1 MMMNEPVKLPA
12 YVVAA
17 LRKGLK
23 LHKAGHSGDGLTQ
36 GTIDAAKRGVARGE
50 WPASKI
56 LKSAA
61 WLARHEADR
70 ESMID
75 PSSWDEPPGY
85 SPAFVAW
92 LLWGSDSD
100 DKGRDWIDKTASKI
114 KESES
119 ETYANDPSTPAP
131 KKESNQYNQ
140 GVIDMSETKQ
150 AVAADGVDGVDVDGV
165 DVAELARLDGEHSGD
180 LHIMRVGDL
189 YDLET
194 GEALIPGGLTP
205 EMAKMIS
212 QITNAN
218 IRNGHNLPISLEHGI
233 EKAQG
238 GGDGDRRPYGEITEV
253 YYKDDENGG
262 GIYGRKRW
270 SKIGLEFVS
279 AAMTDDGKTVLRT
292 SPRVRFGPAFDPS
305 TGASVGGYD
314 ADGEAIGAYIDVLA
328 LTTLPRQNN
337 MYPVEMNRAHIEG
350 DATLFSRWQIGERFD
365 TIEDN
370 ETPETGETK
379 ISRKSVTNNEGAIMS
394 KKTPNEAIDVLLA
407 RGSDEAVA
415 LFKAARID
423 EGDDVAAL
431 TNVVNETFAA
441 LELARTDL
449 AAFREDE
456 AKRKAEKREI
466 EVDALL
472 ADHEFQTD
480 DMRLFFRGAL
490 LGNDENAV
498 NMARTA
504 LESRVA
510 VDPLESFDAVVLAAK
525 ERGAIPADWDNSE
538 IRELART
545 APAVAE
551 KMVAAFTD
559 GATVRVGEPAGTAII
574 DEPVDRDEAAV
585 ELSRLAHE
593 KAKADGVALAAAL
606 KIVKTDR
613 PDLVGVIEG
622 VQ

>member
-1 MMMNEPVKLPA
+1 
-12 YVVAA
+12 
-17 LRKGLK
+17 
-23 LHKAGHSGDGLTQ
+23 
-36 GTIDAAKRGVARGE
+36 
-50 WPASKI
+50 
-56 LKSAA
+56 
-61 WLARHEADR
+61 
-70 ESMID
+70 
-75 PSSWDEPPGY
+75 
-85 SPAFVAW
+85 
-92 LLWGSDSD
+92 
-100 DKGRDWIDKTASKI
+100 
-114 KESES
+114 
-119 ETYANDPSTPAP
+119 
-131 KKESNQYNQ
+131 
-140 GVIDMSETKQ
+140 
-150 AVAADGVDGVDVDGV
+150 
-165 DVAELARLDGEHSGD
+165 
-180 LHIMRVGDL
+180 
-189 YDLET
+189 
-194 GEALIPGGLTP
+194 
-205 EMAKMIS
+205 
-212 QITNAN
+212 
-218 IRNGHNLPISLEHGI
+218 
-233 EKAQG
+233 
-238 GGDGDRRPYGEITEV
+238 
-253 YYKDDENGG
+253 
-262 GIYGRKRW
+262 
-270 SKIGLEFVS
+270 
-279 AAMTDDGKTVLRT
+279 
-292 SPRVRFGPAFDPS
+292 
-305 TGASVGGYD
+305 
-314 ADGEAIGAYIDVLA
+314 
-328 LTTLPRQNN
+328 
-337 MYPVEMNRAHIEG
+337 
-350 DATLFSRWQIGERFD
+350 
-365 TIEDN
+365 
-370 ETPETGETK
+370 
-379 ISRKSVTNNEGAIMS
+379 MS

-423 EGDDVAAL
+423 EGDDVAVL
-431 TNVVNETFAA
+431 TDVVNETFAA

-472 ADHEFQTD
+472 ADHEFETD

-510 VDPLESFDAVVLAAK
+510 VDPLESFDAAVLAAK

-551 KMVAAFTD
+551 KLVSAFTG

-606 KIVKTDR
+606 KIVKNDR

>member
-1 MMMNEPVKLPA
+1 
-12 YVVAA
+12 
-17 LRKGLK
+17 
-23 LHKAGHSGDGLTQ
+23 
-36 GTIDAAKRGVARGE
+36 
-50 WPASKI
+50 
-56 LKSAA
+56 
-61 WLARHEADR
+61 
-70 ESMID
+70 
-75 PSSWDEPPGY
+75 
-85 SPAFVAW
+85 
-92 LLWGSDSD
+92 
-100 DKGRDWIDKTASKI
+100 
-114 KESES
+114 
-119 ETYANDPSTPAP
+119 
-131 KKESNQYNQ
+131 
-140 GVIDMSETKQ
+140 
-150 AVAADGVDGVDVDGV
+150 
-165 DVAELARLDGEHSGD
+165 
-180 LHIMRVGDL
+180 
-189 YDLET
+189 
-194 GEALIPGGLTP
+194 
-205 EMAKMIS
+205 
-212 QITNAN
+212 
-218 IRNGHNLPISLEHGI
+218 
-233 EKAQG
+233 
-238 GGDGDRRPYGEITEV
+238 PYGEITEV

-262 GIYGRKRW
+262 GIYGKKRW

-279 AAMTDDGKTVLRT
+279 AAMTEDGKTVLRT

-305 TGASVGGYD
+305 TGKSVGGYD

-370 ETPETGETK
+370 ETPETGETT
-379 ISRKSVTNNEGAIMS
+379 ISRESVTNNEGAIMS

-423 EGDDVAAL
+423 EGDDVAVL

-510 VDPLESFDAVVLAAK
+510 VDPLEGFDAAVLAAK

-545 APAVAE
+545 APAVA
-551 KMVAAFTD
+551 
-559 GATVRVGEPAGTAII
+559 
-574 DEPVDRDEAAV
+574 
-585 ELSRLAHE
+585 
-593 KAKADGVALAAAL
+593 
-606 KIVKTDR
+606 
-613 PDLVGVIEG
+613 
-622 VQ
+622 